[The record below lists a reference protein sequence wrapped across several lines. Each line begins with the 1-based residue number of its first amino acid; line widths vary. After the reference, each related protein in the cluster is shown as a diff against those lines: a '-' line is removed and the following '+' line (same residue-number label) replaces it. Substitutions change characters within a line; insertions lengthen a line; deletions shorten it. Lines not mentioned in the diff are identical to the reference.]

1 MQDHLLSQLQ
11 LNELRGPP
19 TKIRVGII
27 SRRRKRF
34 ILNEHELVVCLLD
47 MGLDVQILPLEEMT
61 LYEQIKALR
70 QVHTLC
76 RTPRNHTLSS
86 L

>member
-1 MQDHLLSQLQ
+1 MQDHLLSELQ
-11 LNELRGPP
+11 LNDLSPP
-19 TKIRVGII
+19 PKKIRVSII

-34 ILNEHELVVCLLD
+34 ILNEHELVECLLD

-70 QVHTLC
+70 QV
-76 RTPRNHTLSS
+76 R
-86 L
+86 